1 MITRAFIGRC
11 RCPWCGAGLRIEHA
25 AGDGAAAGESGAIHQ
40 GVVACECCR
49 YPIINGILVLQQGAT
64 FRDEH
69 REAAVAAVL
78 AGDREGALRAAM
90 LASNLINRGRLAAAA
105 ARVLRTLSPRLRERY
120 GQRLDPG
127 LVMDERA
134 TFEQLAVALRPAAF
148 AHYLVQR
155 YANPSLMAAIPLM
168 VLLGQH
174 LAARG
179 QGVEG
184 NGKEGGEGGPLVI
197 DLGAGAGHASC
208 LLSALAPGAQVIT
221 SDSDFVSLCLARRLL
236 GERATIVGLDAEA
249 PMPFDDGAL
258 DAILSLDAYHYMRSK
273 MGVARELRRVV
284 RPGGLWVFPHLHNA
298 LRPNPAPGYPLPPSG
313 YRRCFEGVEA
323 RLLPEAEV
331 LRGFVEEGALDL
343 SREPSKGD
351 LEGANALC
359 MVGTARPEEAA
370 PRPLWSRHEGLAGVY
385 LGRTSGLGLNPVY
398 AVEPKPGG
406 VMTARRAW
414 ASERLHRE
422 CTAADAYLP
431 ERVEVDA
438 GFIERLSR
446 GGVEAA
452 DADRVRELMRSFVL
466 VPMPEKYRA
475 LGIKLGGPA
484 RRRAR
489 AG

>member
-1 MITRAFIGRC
+1 MITPEFIARC
-11 RCPWCGAGLRIEHA
+11 RCPWCGAGLRVEHA
-25 AGDGAAAGESGAIHQ
+25 AAEPSVGGGEAGAIRQ

-78 AGDREGALRAAM
+78 AGDRERALHSAM

-105 ARVLRTLSPRLRERY
+105 ARVLRALSPRLRERY
-120 GQRLDPG
+120 GQRIDPG

-134 TFEQLAVALRPAAF
+134 TFEELALALRPAAF

-168 VLLGQH
+168 VLLGRH
-174 LAARG
+174 LAARA
-179 QGVEG
+179 
-184 NGKEGGEGGPLVI
+184 GGGDGREARRPLVI

-221 SDSDFVSLCLARRLL
+221 SDSDFISLCLARRLL
-236 GERATIVGLDAEA
+236 GEGATIIGLDAEA
-249 PMPFDDGAL
+249 PLPFEDGSL
-258 DAILSLDAYHYMRSK
+258 DAVFSLDAYHYMRSK
-273 MGVARELRRVV
+273 VAVARELRRVV

-298 LRPNPAPGYPLPPSG
+298 LLPNPAPGYPLPPSG
-313 YRRCFEGVEA
+313 YRRCFEGIDA

-343 SREPSKGD
+343 SRETPTGD

-359 MVGTARPEEAA
+359 MIGSAAPDEAE
-370 PRPLWSRHEGLAGVY
+370 PRPLWSRHEGLARAYVGSA
-385 LGRTSGLGLNPVY
+385 TGLGLNPVY
-398 AVEPKPGG
+398 EVEPKPGGG

-414 ASERLHRE
+414 ASERLRRE
-422 CTAADAYLP
+422 CIGADAYLP
-431 ERVEVDA
+431 ERVEVEA

-446 GGVEAA
+446 GEVQTS
-452 DADRVRELMRSFVL
+452 DVDRVRELMRSFVL

-475 LGIKLGGPA
+475 PGRRLGG
-484 RRRAR
+484 AR